1 MNHEPTFTF
10 ALSPEGPALTPQS
23 DLWSASVPGSRHDVG
38 RSQAGGAL
46 DGSMTYGDYFTAARH
61 FLSRDRCAHLC
72 DAAGKTTGREV
83 TLEDLRRVSVYL
95 VKYGAFYHPAYVVAE
110 VGECRLPFVLN
121 VAVSSKGHRM
131 IAREHQSLT
140 YLNHRFGKPYWPR
153 AFGLGAG
160 LDADGRPIPMFLGQ
174 WLEGYH
180 EFHLSGAC
188 PESRHVVVWDT
199 ARGHLRLSHDQ
210 VLSCLRRAACILT
223 QAYNP
228 LTFDAIR
235 RWHPAAGDFV
245 VALNEDQISVRMIA
259 VRDYAPIIEDREPD
273 VAAMLEGLLLFL
285 MEISLKLRLD
295 RLDGIGRIVC
305 HNRQVVSAICDGFFQ
320 GVSAIA
326 PVYGLPGDFDATVRA
341 FIALHDT
348 ELLRSVA
355 SSILRNTSAAAGERD
370 LLQHEM
376 EGHLSAFLRAVH
388 A

>member
-1 MNHEPTFTF
+1 MNHEPIFFF
-10 ALSPEGPALTPQS
+10 ALSPDGPPLTPKS
-23 DLWSASVPGSRHDVG
+23 DLWSAPVPGSRHDVG
-38 RSQAGGAL
+38 RSQADGAS

-72 DAAGKTTGREV
+72 DAAGKITGRPV
-83 TLEDLRRVSVYL
+83 PPEDLRRVSVYL
-95 VKYGAFYHPAYVVAE
+95 VKYGAFYHPAYVTAE
-110 VGECRLPFVLN
+110 VGGCRLAFVLN
-121 VAVSSKGHRM
+121 VAVSSKGRRM
-131 IAREHQSLT
+131 IAREHQSLSH
-140 YLNHRFGKPYWPR
+140 LHKRFGMSYWPQ
-153 AFGLGAG
+153 AFGLDVG

-180 EFHLSGAC
+180 EFHLSGASQ
-188 PESRHVVVWDT
+188 ESCHVVVWDT

-210 VLSCLRRAACILT
+210 VLSCLRRAASVLT
-223 QAYNP
+223 HAYNP

-245 VALNEDQISVRMIA
+245 VALKEDDISVRMIA
-259 VRDYAPIIEDREPD
+259 VRDYAPMIADREPD

-305 HNRQVVSAICDGFFQ
+305 HGCQVVSAICDGFFK

-326 PVYGLPGDFDATVRA
+326 PAYGLPGDFDATVRE
-341 FIALHDT
+341 FIALHDA
-348 ELLRSVA
+348 EQLRSVA
-355 SSILRNTSAAAGERD
+355 ASILRNSSVATGERD
-370 LLQHEM
+370 LLRHKM
-376 EGHLSAFLRAVH
+376 EGHLSAFWRAVH